1 MATAEKN
8 NQEKAMNGKP
18 EESASAKKASL
29 GIRLLP
35 SDDSDRPVVS
45 NYCVVNAAPG
55 MAFIDF
61 GFLEPGMLS
70 ALQKVGK
77 KGGKLPERLD
87 GKLAVRV
94 ALGYDAMAALHQQLG
109 RALAGLEK

>member
-1 MATAEKN
+1 MAVVEKN
-8 NQEKAMNGKP
+8 SQEKAMNEKP
-18 EESASAKKASL
+18 EEVANAKKRSL
-29 GIRLLP
+29 GIRLVP
-35 SDDSDRPVVS
+35 SDNSDRPVVS

-55 MAFIDF
+55 IAFIDF

-70 ALQKVGK
+70 VLQKVGK
-77 KGGKLPERLD
+77 KEGKFPERLD

-109 RALAGLEK
+109 RALAGVKK